1 MDVLSCSDVRGRV
14 FCLSPLYMMLALVFH
29 KCPRKDTVQG
39 HCARKD
45 LVGTGVV
52 QSLAAE
58 KFDA

>member
-1 MDVLSCSDVRGRV
+1 
-14 FCLSPLYMMLALVFH
+14 MMLALVFH

-45 LVGTGVV
+45 LVGKGVV